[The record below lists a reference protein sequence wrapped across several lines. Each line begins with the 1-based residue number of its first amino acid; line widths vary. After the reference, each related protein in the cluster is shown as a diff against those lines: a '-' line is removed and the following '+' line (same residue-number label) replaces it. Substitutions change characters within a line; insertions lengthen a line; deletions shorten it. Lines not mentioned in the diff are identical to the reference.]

1 MKGEQ
6 LNIFF
11 DFILFKCM
19 LRKIEIN
26 IYSFESSVSA
36 PAIRGS
42 NPKILSEGLI
52 SKYKKK

>member
-26 IYSFESSVSA
+26 IYSFESSVSP

-42 NPKILSEGLI
+42 NPKFLSKG
-52 SKYKKK
+52 